1 VHRAWRM
8 SSESGARSQAGIAVI
23 GYQLLVNRYQPKK
36 KQTEQASGGL
46 FDFERDGFGELTV

>member
-1 VHRAWRM
+1 M